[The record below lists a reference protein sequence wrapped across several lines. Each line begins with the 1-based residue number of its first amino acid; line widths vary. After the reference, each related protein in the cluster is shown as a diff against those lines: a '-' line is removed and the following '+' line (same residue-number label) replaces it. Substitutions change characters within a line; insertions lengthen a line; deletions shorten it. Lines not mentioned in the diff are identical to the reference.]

1 MNRQDILMAVVAL
14 LLACFAFAAAI
25 RNRDQDYRLRKIR
38 WIDQRWG
45 RRTARLVYAVM
56 GLLLAALGLAI
67 LCGWSV
73 LG

>member
-25 RNRDQDYRLRKIR
+25 RNRDQDYRLRKIH

-45 RRTARLVYAVM
+45 RTAARVVYAVV
-56 GLLLAALGLAI
+56 GLLLTASGVAI

-73 LG
+73 LP